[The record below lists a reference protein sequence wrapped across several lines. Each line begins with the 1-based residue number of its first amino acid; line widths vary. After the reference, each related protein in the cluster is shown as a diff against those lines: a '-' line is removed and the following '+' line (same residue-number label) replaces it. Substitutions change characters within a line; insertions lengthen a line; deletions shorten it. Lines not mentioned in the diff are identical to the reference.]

1 MIIIFALSRSIPMSL
16 RLVFTGLLLSLLVA
30 CGGDAAT
37 GNSDVSVS
45 PATPSDSPAAQ
56 AGQTEAGGLAV
67 PKPPT
72 PAGPVIVYSSRQEHL
87 IKPLFDRF
95 TAETGIEV
103 QFQTGEDGPLIARLQ
118 AEGEGTYAD
127 VLYTVDAG
135 NLWMAANRGLLR
147 PTHSAVLEQNI
158 PAHLR
163 DSQGRW
169 FGLSVRARTIAYS
182 TERVDPAQ
190 LSTYEDLADPKWQ
203 GKLCLRTSKK
213 VYNMSLVAT
222 LIDRLGEEEAE
233 KVVRGWVANLAAP
246 VFSSD
251 LLVIDAIAAGQCDV
265 GIINTYY
272 LGQAQQQ
279 KPDVPVAL
287 FWANQQGSGVHVN
300 VSGAGITT
308 HAKNPEGALR
318 LIEWLSTAE
327 PQLMFS
333 ELNLEYPASPA
344 VEPVALVQSWGTS
357 FKQDTIN
364 VETAGLLQAD
374 AVKLMD
380 RADYR

>member
-1 MIIIFALSRSIPMSL
+1 MNL
-16 RLVFTGLLLSLLVA
+16 RLAFSACLLTLLVA
-30 CGGDAAT
+30 CGAETPPANSVAASAGSPSAAAT
-37 GNSDVSVS
+37 SAE
-45 PATPSDSPAAQ
+45 PASQP
-56 AGQTEAGGLAV
+56 EAGGLATPV
-67 PKPPT
+67 PSA

-103 QFQTGEDGPLIARLQ
+103 QFQTGEEGPLIARLQ

-135 NLWMAANRGLLR
+135 NLWMAAERGLLR
-147 PTHSAVLEQNI
+147 PTQSALLEQNI

-163 DSQGRW
+163 DPQGRW

-190 LSTYEDLADPKWQ
+190 LSTYEDLADPKWK

-222 LIDRLGEEEAE
+222 LIDRLGDAEAE

-251 LLVIDAIAAGQCDV
+251 LLIIDAIAAGQCDV

-279 KPDVPVAL
+279 TPEVPVAL
-287 FWANQQGSGVHVN
+287 FWANQQGAGVHVN

-308 HAKNPEGALR
+308 HAKNPEAALR
-318 LIEWLSTAE
+318 LIEWLSTGE

-344 VEPVALVQSWGTS
+344 VEPVELVRSWGE
-357 FKQDTIN
+357 FKPDTIN
-364 VETAGLLQAD
+364 VDIAGRLQAD